1 MTGVLYI
8 VATPIGNLDD
18 ISLRAIATLNAV
30 DLIAAEDTRHSKY
43 LLNHL
48 GIETPMISCH
58 EHNEKS
64 RSEVLIEKLVA
75 GSNVALISDAG
86 TPLISDPG
94 YKLVVAAQQA
104 GIRVSPIPGANSAI
118 AALSA
123 AGLPTQ
129 NFLFCGFLSS
139 RSKERGL
146 QLQALREIPVTL
158 VLFESSHRIERLMQ
172 QLVQVFPEKQCVIA
186 KELTKLHENFM
197 RGSAA
202 ELLTRLKDDSVLSKG
217 EFVVLIDN
225 SNDAASKQL
234 NTDDVE
240 ILKVLLEEVSV
251 KIAVK
256 IAIRL
261 TGKKKNELYQ
271 QALELQ
277 NGSESKITT

>member
-64 RSEVLIEKLVA
+64 RSAVLLEKLAA

-94 YKLVVAAQQA
+94 YKLVLAAQQA
-104 GIRVSPIPGANSAI
+104 GIPVSPIPGANSAI

-123 AGLPTQ
+123 AGLPTE
-129 NFLFCGFLSS
+129 NFHFCGFLSS
-139 RSKERGL
+139 RTKERGL
-146 QLQALREIPVTL
+146 QLQALSVIPVTL

-197 RGSAA
+197 CGSAV
-202 ELLTRLKDDSVLSKG
+202 ELLARLKDDSVLCKG

-225 SNDAASKQL
+225 SDDPASKKL

-256 IAIRL
+256 IAMRL

-271 QALELQ
+271 QALNLRDI
-277 NGSESKITT
+277 SESKSTN

>member
-64 RSEVLIEKLVA
+64 RSAVLLEKLAA

-94 YKLVVAAQQA
+94 YKLVLAAQQA
-104 GIRVSPIPGANSAI
+104 GIPVSPIPGANSAI

-123 AGLPTQ
+123 AGLPTE
-129 NFLFCGFLSS
+129 NFHFCGFLSS
-139 RSKERGL
+139 RTKERGL
-146 QLQALREIPVTL
+146 QLQALSVIPVTL

-225 SNDAASKQL
+225 SDDPASKQL

-256 IAIRL
+256 IAMRL

-271 QALELQ
+271 QALNLRDI
-277 NGSESKITT
+277 SESKSTN

>member
-64 RSEVLIEKLVA
+64 RSEMLLEKLVA

-94 YKLVVAAQQA
+94 YRLVLAAQQA

-123 AGLPTQ
+123 AGLPTE
-129 NFLFCGFLSS
+129 NFHFCGFLSS
-139 RSKERGL
+139 RTKERGL
-146 QLQALREIPVTL
+146 QLEVLREIPVTL

-172 QLVQVFPEKQCVIA
+172 QLVQLFPEKQCVIA

-202 ELLTRLKDDSVLSKG
+202 ELLARLKDDSVLSKG

-225 SNDAASKQL
+225 SDDAASKKL

-240 ILKVLLEEVSV
+240 ILRVLLEEVSV

-256 IAIRL
+256 IAMRL

-271 QALELQ
+271 QALNLRDIS
-277 NGSESKITT
+277 GSKSTN

>member
-64 RSEVLIEKLVA
+64 RSELLLEKLAA

-94 YKLVVAAQQA
+94 YRLVLAAQQA

-123 AGLPTQ
+123 AGLPTE
-129 NFLFCGFLSS
+129 NFHFCGFLSS
-139 RSKERGL
+139 RAKERGL
-146 QLQALREIPVTL
+146 QLQVLREIPVTL

-172 QLVQVFPEKQCVIA
+172 QLVQLFPEKQCVIA

-202 ELLTRLKDDSVLSKG
+202 ELLARLKDDRVLSKG

-225 SNDAASKQL
+225 SDDPASKQL

-240 ILKVLLEEVSV
+240 ILRVLLEEVSV

-256 IAIRL
+256 IATRL

-271 QALELQ
+271 QALQLQ
-277 NGSESKITT
+277 DGSESKITT